1 MNKFREIVEVKKKQ
15 NPKRR
20 KINEQLMKTL
30 ENIAY
35 ERAGH
40 APPHD
45 DAEIFSQIT
54 AIKAEMREC
63 ASALSDEAAL
73 VATELFEEWNGSGDY
88 KKGDRIT
95 ENGILYVALQ
105 DIAANPTWNPSAVP
119 TLWQPVAKPTDDGT
133 LESPITAVAGMGY
146 EKGKYYAEGDK
157 IYLCIRSEL
166 LHFLPSALVG
176 QYFEEVAT

>member
-1 MNKFREIVEVKKKQ
+1 MNRFLEAVKARCMRSSHNRQ
-15 NPKRR
+15 MTAA
-20 KINEQLMKTL
+20 LMKTL

-45 DAEIFSQIT
+45 DIEIFSQIT
-54 AIKAEMREC
+54 AIKTEMRQC

-73 VATELFEEWNGSGDY
+73 VATELFEEWNGSSDY
-88 KKGDRIT
+88 KQGDRIT

-105 DIAANPTWNPSAVP
+105 NIAANPTWKPSSVP
-119 TLWQPVAKPTDDGT
+119 SLWKPVAKPTESGT
-133 LESPITAVAGMGY
+133 FESPITAVAGMEY
-146 EKGKYYAEGDK
+146 EAGKYYAEGDK

-176 QYFEEVAT
+176 QYFEEVAS